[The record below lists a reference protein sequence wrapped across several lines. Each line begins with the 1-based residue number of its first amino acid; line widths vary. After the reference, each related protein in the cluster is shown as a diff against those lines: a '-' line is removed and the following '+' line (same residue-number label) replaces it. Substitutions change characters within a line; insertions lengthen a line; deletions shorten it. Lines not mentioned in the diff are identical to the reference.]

1 MTSVDLSAYARDGF
15 LVLEGFVPQAEC
27 DALQARATELA
38 AGFAPG
44 PAHTTFSTRDQ
55 RHARDLYFRE
65 SGGAVRFF
73 VEEGAPDLL
82 NKIGHALHDLDP
94 VFERFSRHRRL
105 EELARQLG
113 LVEPRLLQ
121 SMYLFKHAHVGAE
134 VDWHQ
139 DATYLRTDPPSVTG
153 FWIALDDADRD
164 NGCLMALPGAHRGP
178 LRQWFGYEGDELV
191 TRSLDAAPWPA
202 AGLAPV
208 WIVALWVNLALAL
221 NHSLRWVRPH
231 PAWAAALGAIAAPL
245 SYLGA
250 ARGWDA
256 VAFAEPLWRTLG
268 IVAVCWA
275 VMMAILVAIA
285 RHGARI
291 PSVANAEAA

>member
-1 MTSVDLSAYARDGF
+1 
-15 LVLEGFVPQAEC
+15 
-27 DALQARATELA
+27 
-38 AGFAPG
+38 
-44 PAHTTFSTRDQ
+44 
-55 RHARDLYFRE
+55 
-65 SGGAVRFF
+65 
-73 VEEGAPDLL
+73 
-82 NKIGHALHDLDP
+82 
-94 VFERFSRHRRL
+94 
-105 EELARQLG
+105 
-113 LVEPRLLQ
+113 
-121 SMYLFKHAHVGAE
+121 
-134 VDWHQ
+134 
-139 DATYLRTDPPSVTG
+139 
-153 FWIALDDADRD
+153 
-164 NGCLMALPGAHRGP
+164 MALPATPVLVNAVLFQVVWFAAVIGAGNGHAWPGVLAVAAFAAVT
-178 LRQWFGYEGDELV
+178 LRERS
-191 TRSLDAAPWPA
+191 TRASDLRLIAAAAVLGTLLDSAFVSSGLLRYAAPWPA